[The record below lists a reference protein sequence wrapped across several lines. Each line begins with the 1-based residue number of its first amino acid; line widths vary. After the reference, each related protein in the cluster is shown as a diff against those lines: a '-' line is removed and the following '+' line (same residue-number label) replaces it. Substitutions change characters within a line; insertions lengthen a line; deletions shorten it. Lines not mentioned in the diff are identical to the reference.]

1 MKKHCFKNNP
11 RALTGLEIV
20 HVPTSQKRETSEYT
34 AALFCARFQFK
45 IENIL
50 KCVLK
55 AVKNTQ

>member
-1 MKKHCFKNNP
+1 MKKHCAKNNP

-20 HVPTSQKRETSEYT
+20 YVPTSQKRETSEYT
-34 AALFCARFQFK
+34 VGLFSARFQFK
-45 IENIL
+45 IENIF